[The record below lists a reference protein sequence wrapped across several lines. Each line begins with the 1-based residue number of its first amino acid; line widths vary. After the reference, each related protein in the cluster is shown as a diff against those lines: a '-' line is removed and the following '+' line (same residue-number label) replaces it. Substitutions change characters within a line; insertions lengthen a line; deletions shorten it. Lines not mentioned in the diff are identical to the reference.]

1 MTLNHPALSFSLTS
15 IITVL
20 GRWLGALEKSHAH
33 GRWQADKISFSYP
46 GSTYLAYP
54 SCYYLSSET
63 REGHQPRGGRAVQ
76 FYLPILGWKGGCFG
90 PSPNEGSPL
99 SSRLSKPSLEDP
111 SGISAHFLAIG
122 NRILHIKHTSV
133 VEVRKN
139 LTLHLQK
146 FDFQTY
152 LQEWLPMKV
161 GD

>member
-1 MTLNHPALSFSLTS
+1 MEGGKQTRSLSPTLAPHTWHIPAVITSVVRLGRVISLGEGELYSFTYPFLGEKGD
-15 IITVL
+15 VL
-20 GRWLGALEKSHAH
+20 GHLPMRVLL
-33 GRWQADKISFSYP
+33 
-46 GSTYLAYP
+46 
-54 SCYYLSSET
+54 
-63 REGHQPRGGRAVQ
+63 
-76 FYLPILGWKGGCFG
+76 YLPDCL
-90 PSPNEGSPL
+90 SPVWRTHQGFQH
-99 SSRLSKPSLEDP
+99 
-111 SGISAHFLAIG
+111 IFLAIG